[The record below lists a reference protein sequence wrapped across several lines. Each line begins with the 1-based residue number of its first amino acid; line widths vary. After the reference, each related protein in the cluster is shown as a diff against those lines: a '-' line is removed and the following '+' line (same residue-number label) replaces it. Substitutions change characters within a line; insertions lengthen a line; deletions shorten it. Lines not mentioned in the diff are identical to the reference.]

1 MLRVQNDIL
10 KAIDRQHSVFLV
22 LLDLSAAFDTVNHVI
37 LLERMFSRFGVDG
50 LALRWFE
57 SYLSDRSFQV
67 SVQGGV
73 STSRSFQCGVPQGSI
88 LGPILFLMYTSPIG
102 DILREHCIDF
112 HLYADDTQLYVT
124 FETSSLEEMEFAK
137 CKVEACVSEID
148 KWMMSN
154 KLKLNTDKTE
164 VLLLSAAHRPRPPF
178 ESLRCCGHDIS
189 PKSTARN
196 IGVIFDGKMSL
207 ENQITSMCKSCF
219 FHIKNIWKIRKFISF
234 EACETL
240 VHAFI
245 SSRLDFCNSLLY
257 GMPKYL
263 IQKLQRV
270 QNAAARLV
278 SGCHKHDHI
287 TPVLYRLHWLPVE
300 QRIEYKILLLTFKAL
315 NDCAPSYLSEL
326 VKPYVPPRSLR
337 SKSSNL
343 LTRGSFKLKSYGKRA
358 FSNAAPELWNSI
370 PSDIRQCLDISC
382 FKRKLKT
389 FLFKKAY
396 SSN

>member
-1 MLRVQNDIL
+1 M
-10 KAIDRQHSVFLV
+10 
-22 LLDLSAAFDTVNHVI
+22 
-37 LLERMFSRFGVDG
+37 G
-50 LALRWFE
+50 
-57 SYLSDRSFQV
+57 
-67 SVQGGV
+67 
-73 STSRSFQCGVPQGSI
+73 
-88 LGPILFLMYTSPIG
+88 
-102 DILREHCIDF
+102 
-112 HLYADDTQLYVT
+112 
-124 FETSSLEEMEFAK
+124 FAR
-137 CKVEACVSEID
+137 CKVEACVHEID

-178 ESLRCCGHDIS
+178 DSLRCCGHDIS
-189 PKSTARN
+189 PKSTVRN
-196 IGVIFDGKMSL
+196 IGVIFDEKMSL
-207 ENQITSMCKSCF
+207 ENHITSMCKSCF

-234 EACETL
+234 DACETL

-278 SGCHKHDHI
+278 SGCRKHDHI

-337 SKSSNL
+337 SKSFNL
-343 LTRGSFKLKSYGKRA
+343 LTRSSFRLKSYGKRA

-370 PSDIRQCLDISC
+370 PSDIRNCLDISC
-382 FKRKLKT
+382 FKRELKT

>member
-1 MLRVQNDIL
+1 
-10 KAIDRQHSVFLV
+10 
-22 LLDLSAAFDTVNHVI
+22 
-37 LLERMFSRFGVDG
+37 
-50 LALRWFE
+50 
-57 SYLSDRSFQV
+57 
-67 SVQGGV
+67 
-73 STSRSFQCGVPQGSI
+73 
-88 LGPILFLMYTSPIG
+88 
-102 DILREHCIDF
+102 
-112 HLYADDTQLYVT
+112 
-124 FETSSLEEMEFAK
+124 
-137 CKVEACVSEID
+137 
-148 KWMMSN
+148 
-154 KLKLNTDKTE
+154 
-164 VLLLSAAHRPRPPF
+164 
-178 ESLRCCGHDIS
+178 
-189 PKSTARN
+189 
-196 IGVIFDGKMSL
+196 
-207 ENQITSMCKSCF
+207 MCKSCF

-278 SGCHKHDHI
+278 SGCHQHDHI

-326 VKPYVPPRSLR
+326 VKPYVPPLSLR
-337 SKSSNL
+337 SKSFNL
-343 LTRGSFKLKSYGKRA
+343 LTRGSYRLKSYGKRA

-370 PSDIRQCLDISC
+370 PSDIRSCLDISC
-382 FKRKLKT
+382 FKRELKT

-396 SSN
+396 SSD